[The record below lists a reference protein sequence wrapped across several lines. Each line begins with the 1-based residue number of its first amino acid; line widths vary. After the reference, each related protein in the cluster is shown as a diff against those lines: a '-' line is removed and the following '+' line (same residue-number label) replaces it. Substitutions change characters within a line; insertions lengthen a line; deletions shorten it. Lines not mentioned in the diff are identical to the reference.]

1 MVDDLKSQVQA
12 PEILKGKENGLLGAT
27 DKFWPATPQEL
38 NSQAVI
44 VEGNDQY
51 TDLAGM
57 ILGTGDIKAGLT
69 ALTDRYNAALKKG
82 IQEGKGKE
90 LKIANWDPA
99 NPNG

>member
-1 MVDDLKSQVQA
+1 
-12 PEILKGKENGLLGAT
+12 
-27 DKFWPATPQEL
+27 
-38 NSQAVI
+38 
-44 VEGNDQY
+44 
-51 TDLAGM
+51 M

-90 LKIANWDPA
+90 LKMANWDPA